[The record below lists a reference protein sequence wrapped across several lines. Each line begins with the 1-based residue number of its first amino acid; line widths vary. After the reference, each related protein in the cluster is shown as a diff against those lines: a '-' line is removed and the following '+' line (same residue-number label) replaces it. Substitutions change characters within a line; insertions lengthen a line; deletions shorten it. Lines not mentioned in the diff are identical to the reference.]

1 MFDAL
6 YGAGCEIADHRIPVE
21 RRRVVKTNLRTHNKQ
36 FYAVA
41 WSDMSSRSPTIYGF
55 TSTPI
60 GKALL
65 VGSGPALTGLYMA
78 DHAHTP
84 AVPESWL
91 PDRGQLDGVRGQ
103 LDEYFTGARTGFDV
117 ITRPAGT
124 PFQRAVWLI
133 LEAIPYGTTITYGEI
148 AGRLGRPRAARAVGA
163 ANGQNP
169 ISIVIPCHRV
179 IGSSGGLTGYG
190 WGLER
195 KAWLLRHERE
205 HSALTGS

>member
-21 RRRVVKTNLRTHNKQ
+21 WRRVIKTELRTHNKQ
-36 FYAVA
+36 FYAVG

-65 VGSGPALTGLYMA
+65 VGSGPTLTGLYVA

-84 AVPESWL
+84 PVPEGWL

-148 AGRLGRPRAARAVGA
+148 AGRLGRPRASRAVGA
-163 ANGQNP
+163 ANGKNP
-169 ISIVIPCHRV
+169 IANVIWRPRP
-179 IGSSGGLTGYG
+179 T
-190 WGLER
+190 R
-195 KAWLLRHERE
+195 
-205 HSALTGS
+205 

>member
-1 MFDAL
+1 MND
-6 YGAGCEIADHRIPVE
+6 RS
-21 RRRVVKTNLRTHNKQ
+21 RT
-36 FYAVA
+36 V
-41 WSDMSSRSPTIYGF
+41 YGF

-60 GKALL
+60 GKVLL
-65 VGSGPALTGLYMA
+65 VGGRSALTGLYMA

-84 AVPESWL
+84 TAAESWL
-91 PDRGQLDGVRGQ
+91 PDRGELDNVRRQ
-103 LDEYFTGARTGFDV
+103 LDEYFSGARSGFDI

-124 PFQRAVWLI
+124 PFQRAVWSM
-133 LEAIPYGTTITYGEI
+133 LEAIPYGATVTYGEI
-148 AGRLGRPRAARAVGA
+148 AGRLRRPSAARAVGA

-179 IGSSGGLTGYG
+179 IGAGGDLTGYG

-205 HSALTGS
+205 RATLTGG

>member
-1 MFDAL
+1 
-6 YGAGCEIADHRIPVE
+6 
-21 RRRVVKTNLRTHNKQ
+21 
-36 FYAVA
+36 
-41 WSDMSSRSPTIYGF
+41 MSSRSPTVYGF
-55 TSTPI
+55 MSTPI

-65 VGSGPALTGLYMA
+65 VGSGRALTGLYMA
-78 DHAHTP
+78 GHAHTP

-91 PDRGQLDGVRGQ
+91 PDRGQLDHVRRQ
-103 LDEYFTGARTGFDV
+103 LDEYFTGARIGFDV
-117 ITRPAGT
+117 ITHPAGT
-124 PFQRAVWLI
+124 PFQRAVWSI

-148 AGRLGRPRAARAVGA
+148 AGRLGRPSAARAVGA

-205 HSALTGS
+205 RSELTGS

>member
-1 MFDAL
+1 
-6 YGAGCEIADHRIPVE
+6 
-21 RRRVVKTNLRTHNKQ
+21 
-36 FYAVA
+36 
-41 WSDMSSRSPTIYGF
+41 MSAQSPTVYGF

-60 GKALL
+60 GQALL
-65 VGSGPALTGLYMA
+65 VGSNHALIGLHMA

-84 AVPESWL
+84 AVAESWL
-91 PDRGQLDGVRGQ
+91 PDRGQLDDVRRQ
-103 LDEYFTGARTGFDV
+103 LDEYFTSARTGFDV

-124 PFQRAVWLI
+124 PFQRAVWSI

-148 AGRLGRPRAARAVGA
+148 AGRLGRPNAARAVGA

-179 IGSSGGLTGYG
+179 VGSGGGLTGYG

-195 KAWLLRHERE
+195 KAWLLRHERDQ
-205 HSALTGS
+205 SQLTRG

>member
-1 MFDAL
+1 MND
-6 YGAGCEIADHRIPVE
+6 
-21 RRRVVKTNLRTHNKQ
+21 
-36 FYAVA
+36 
-41 WSDMSSRSPTIYGF
+41 RSPTVYGF

-60 GKALL
+60 GKVLL
-65 VGSGPALTGLYMA
+65 VGVRSALTGLYMA

-84 AVPESWL
+84 PAAESWV
-91 PDRGQLDGVRGQ
+91 PDRGELDNVRRQ
-103 LDEYFTGARTGFDV
+103 LDEYFSGARSGFDI

-124 PFQRAVWLI
+124 PFQRAVWSM
-133 LEAIPYGTTITYGEI
+133 LEAIPYGATVTYGEI
-148 AGRLGRPRAARAVGA
+148 AGRLRRPSAARAVGA

-179 IGSSGGLTGYG
+179 IGAGGDLTGYG

-205 HSALTGS
+205 RATLTGG

>member
-1 MFDAL
+1 
-6 YGAGCEIADHRIPVE
+6 
-21 RRRVVKTNLRTHNKQ
+21 
-36 FYAVA
+36 
-41 WSDMSSRSPTIYGF
+41 MSARPPIVYGF

-60 GKALL
+60 GKTLL
-65 VGSGPALTGLYMA
+65 VGSGSALTGLYMA

-84 AVPESWL
+84 AAAERWL
-91 PDRGQLDGVRGQ
+91 PDRGELDDVRRQ
-103 LDEYFTGARTGFDV
+103 LDEYFTGARTGFDL
-117 ITRPAGT
+117 IARPAGT
-124 PFQRAVWLI
+124 PFQLAVWSI

-148 AGRLGRPRAARAVGA
+148 AGRLGRPSAARAVGA

-205 HSALTGS
+205 HSELTGS

>member
-1 MFDAL
+1 
-6 YGAGCEIADHRIPVE
+6 
-21 RRRVVKTNLRTHNKQ
+21 
-36 FYAVA
+36 
-41 WSDMSSRSPTIYGF
+41 MSAHSPIVYGF

-60 GKALL
+60 GKVLL
-65 VGSGPALTGLYMA
+65 VGSGPALIGLHMA
-78 DHAHTP
+78 DHARTP
-84 AVPESWL
+84 AVGESWL
-91 PDRGQLDGVRGQ
+91 PDRGQLDDVRRQ
-103 LDEYFTGARTGFDV
+103 LDEYFTGVRAGFDIV
-117 ITRPAGT
+117 TRPPGT
-124 PFQRAVWLI
+124 PFQRAVWSS

-148 AGRLGRPRAARAVGA
+148 AGRLGRPNAARAVGA

-205 HSALTGS
+205 HSELTGS